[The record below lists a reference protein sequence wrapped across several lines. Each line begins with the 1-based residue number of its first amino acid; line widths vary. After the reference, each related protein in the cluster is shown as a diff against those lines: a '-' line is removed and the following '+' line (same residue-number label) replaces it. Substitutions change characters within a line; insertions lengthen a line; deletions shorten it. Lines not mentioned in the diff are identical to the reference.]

1 MPLSCSKKKRKKRRL
16 YQAALAPNAQAELEA
31 RELKAEGQCAPAAV
45 VKQGAT
51 ADWDK
56 RRACHE
62 KRAPRAPF
70 FRVCEQVL
78 KSRGLQT
85 MSADSPAVWLK
96 PAST

>member
-1 MPLSCSKKKRKKRRL
+1 MRK
-16 YQAALAPNAQAELEA
+16 
-31 RELKAEGQCAPAAV
+31 G
-45 VKQGAT
+45 
-51 ADWDK
+51 
-56 RRACHE
+56 RRA
-62 KRAPRAPF
+62 RPF